1 MYCAKCGNLLPEDG
15 KFCPVCGSP
24 IVKEAVQPAPQPVA
38 PQPVMQ
44 AAPEPVAPQPAMQAA
59 PQPVIQA
66 APEPVASQP
75 VPQPAIQ
82 AAPEPVAPQ
91 PLASQAAPQPAI
103 QAVPQQYPGAV
114 YPQNG
119 AVPGSEAPVKQKKA
133 KKWVIPVVIL
143 AVLVIGLV
151 VFQFIYISRPA
162 YKVSKAISK
171 TFEPDGLI
179 KALGCLNTSGM
190 DSVSIEAEMK
200 IGMGNDV
207 DSLGG
212 TEISGD
218 KKPTINSKF
227 YKDDESK
234 SRRVDFSID
243 LSPVKDLELKSNLYI
258 NEKEVV
264 FALPEILTRNVSFSF
279 TEDKDGYIKNK
290 LGEYY
295 DLLRSSL
302 EQAVKDEN
310 SIDYEEVGKE
320 IVALFWN
327 MLSEVGYEPINPL
340 DLEKGETGY
349 VVSVPCDRIA
359 MLIDQSLDVILEA
372 VKKANAEEAA
382 NALINRVTGS
392 RMTIEDYFEDLSGKM
407 HKKLD
412 EDENNLEFYFAING
426 GTISNIRIIQQ
437 NARREMFEFLGNTG
451 DYPLQNCVFLVNGSG
466 IGLKGK
472 TRPDGVEKCSLFK
485 AVKNGNRSVRAS
497 EDEDGLS
504 WTYNKDK
511 KTFTLEIGD
520 CDSGYHIRSYNG
532 KHVSGISIKGTIV
545 DSSDVKKI
553 DFNKISFYD
562 DGSEVVAIEGF
573 LAVKEENADPI
584 RGEKIDLNG
593 MTEDELKAL
602 VEDAFKNATE
612 LFGSDISFINSYI
625 SRASGYN
632 NVYDYDGYDND
643 YYDDYDDYYDDYYD
657 YYDDYDYYDY
667 DDYYYIY

>member
-38 PQPVMQ
+38 PQPAMQ

-59 PQPVIQA
+59 PEPVAPQPAIQPAPQPV
-66 APEPVASQP
+66 APQPVASQP

-82 AAPEPVAPQ
+82 AAPQPVASQ
-91 PLASQAAPQPAI
+91 PVPEPAI

-133 KKWVIPVVIL
+133 KKWVIPVLIL

-243 LSPVKDLELKSNLYI
+243 LSPVKDLELKGNLYI

-340 DLEKGETGY
+340 DLEKAKQDMSY
-349 VVSVPCDRIA
+349 
-359 MLIDQSLDVILEA
+359 QF
-372 VKKANAEEAA
+372 
-382 NALINRVTGS
+382 RVT
-392 RMTIEDYFEDLSGKM
+392 
-407 HKKLD
+407 
-412 EDENNLEFYFAING
+412 
-426 GTISNIRIIQQ
+426 
-437 NARREMFEFLGNTG
+437 
-451 DYPLQNCVFLVNGSG
+451 
-466 IGLKGK
+466 
-472 TRPDGVEKCSLFK
+472 
-485 AVKNGNRSVRAS
+485 
-497 EDEDGLS
+497 
-504 WTYNKDK
+504 
-511 KTFTLEIGD
+511 
-520 CDSGYHIRSYNG
+520 
-532 KHVSGISIKGTIV
+532 
-545 DSSDVKKI
+545 
-553 DFNKISFYD
+553 
-562 DGSEVVAIEGF
+562 
-573 LAVKEENADPI
+573 
-584 RGEKIDLNG
+584 
-593 MTEDELKAL
+593 ELPCW
-602 VEDAFKNATE
+602 
-612 LFGSDISFINSYI
+612 
-625 SRASGYN
+625 
-632 NVYDYDGYDND
+632 
-643 YYDDYDDYYDDYYD
+643 
-657 YYDDYDYYDY
+657 
-667 DDYYYIY
+667 